1 MPCLNQAR
9 TLAACLDEARM
20 ALGVLAQ
27 SHGLTG
33 EIVVADNG
41 SSDDIREIAAQ
52 SGARVVVVAERGYGA
67 CLRGGLAATRGRF
80 IVVGDVDGS
89 IDFQDAAPMVRR
101 LASGAGLSLAARSGV
116 PARDRMLAAM
126 IGALAGAKVSD
137 PCCSLKA
144 FTRTCLERLDLKSD
158 SRDIATEILIKA
170 GLRREIIA
178 EVGARRPY
186 ERGDLAGGWP
196 DSRTHLSYLF
206 ILSPSWVFMAPAL
219 VGGGV
224 ALGILGLAGH
234 EELQGRLAASTFGNY
249 WVILASAMF
258 ALSHLSAL
266 LGATGHLYGVRQHYR
281 KPSPMVVFLARRVT
295 LETFVVSGLVLF
307 AAGFVV
313 LALVARLWV
322 QRHFG
327 VAYSVYPAVVGTLLL
342 SLGAQT
348 ILGGFL
354 LAIVGGNKA
363 EFFETPVE
371 HPSALAVSARRRRT
385 GSTFEPSS
393 DHSFVV
399 PAYKDSP
406 FLGECL
412 RSLRTQS
419 MRSSICISTSTPSAY
434 IARVAREY
442 DVEVMINPRREGI
455 AADWNFAFNAVGAR
469 WITLAHQDDVYYP
482 RFLERTLELFDRSRT
497 GSLCFTGY
505 AEIDDEGRPKSSKI
519 SKVKHLIQLT
529 ALGSE
534 EPIQGWRLRMMLA
547 FGNTLPCSS
556 VTYDRDRLG
565 QFKFSDHYASNLDW
579 DAWLRLATRGDV
591 FLYTHERLIGR
602 RHNPLTETSRL
613 IKDGRRRTEDI
624 DMFRRIWP
632 RPMSDVI
639 AQAYRAGY

>member
-1 MPCLNQAR
+1 
-9 TLAACLDEARM
+9 
-20 ALGVLAQ
+20 
-27 SHGLTG
+27 
-33 EIVVADNG
+33 
-41 SSDDIREIAAQ
+41 
-52 SGARVVVVAERGYGA
+52 
-67 CLRGGLAATRGRF
+67 
-80 IVVGDVDGS
+80 
-89 IDFQDAAPMVRR
+89 
-101 LASGAGLSLAARSGV
+101 
-116 PARDRMLAAM
+116 
-126 IGALAGAKVSD
+126 
-137 PCCSLKA
+137 
-144 FTRTCLERLDLKSD
+144 
-158 SRDIATEILIKA
+158 
-170 GLRREIIA
+170 
-178 EVGARRPY
+178 
-186 ERGDLAGGWP
+186 
-196 DSRTHLSYLF
+196 
-206 ILSPSWVFMAPAL
+206 MAPAL

-224 ALGILGLAGH
+224 ALAILGLAGH
-234 EELQGRLAASTFGNY
+234 EELQGRLATSTFGNY

-295 LETFVVSGLVLF
+295 LETFVVGGLLLF
-307 AAGFVV
+307 AAGFIV

-371 HPSALAVSARRRRT
+371 QPSALAISARTRRT
-385 GSTFEPSS
+385 GSTFEPLS
-393 DHSFVV
+393 DHTFVV

-419 MRSSICISTSTPSAY
+419 VRSGVCIATSTPSDY
-434 IARVAREY
+434 IAGIAREY
-442 DVEVMINPRREGI
+442 DVEIMINPRRQGI
-455 AADWNFAFNAVGAR
+455 AADWNFAFNAVGPR

-519 SKVKHLIQLT
+519 SKVKHLIQL
-529 ALGSE
+529 
-534 EPIQGWRLRMMLA
+534 A

-565 QFKFSDHYASNLDW
+565 SFTFSDNYASNLDW

-591 FLYTHERLIGR
+591 FLHTHERLIGR

-613 IKDGRRRTEDI
+613 IKDGRRRAEDV

-632 RPMSDVI
+632 RPMSDMI

>member
-1 MPCLNQAR
+1 
-9 TLAACLDEARM
+9 M
-20 ALGVLAQ
+20 ALGALAQ

-33 EIVVADNG
+33 EIILADNG
-41 SSDDIREIAAQ
+41 SSDDVRQIAAQ
-52 SGARVVVVAERGYGA
+52 DGARVVMVAERGYGA
-67 CLRGGLAATRGRF
+67 CLRGGLAAAQGRF
-80 IVVGDVDGS
+80 IIVGDVDGS
-89 IDFQDAAPMVRR
+89 VDFQDTAPMVQR
-101 LASGAGLSLAARSGV
+101 LLAGAGLCIASRPGV
-116 PARDRMLAAM
+116 PVRDRMLAAM
-126 IGALAGAKVSD
+126 IGALTGAKVSD
-137 PCCSLKA
+137 PYCSLKA
-144 FTRTCLERLDLKSD
+144 FTRACLERLDLRSD
-158 SRDIATEILIKA
+158 SKDIATEILIKA

-186 ERGDLAGGWP
+186 GRGDLVGGWT
-196 DSRTHLSYLF
+196 DSRAHLSYLF
-206 ILSPSWVFMAPAL
+206 ILSPSWVFMVPAL
-219 VGGGV
+219 VGG
-224 ALGILGLAGH
+224 ALALAILGLAGR
-234 EELQGRLAASTFGNY
+234 EELQGRLATSTFGNY

-258 ALSHLSAL
+258 ALAHLSAL

-295 LETFVVSGLVLF
+295 LETFVVSGLLLF
-307 AAGFVV
+307 AAGFIV
-313 LALVARLWV
+313 LALVARLWI

-371 HPSALAVSARRRRT
+371 QPSALAVSARKRRT
-385 GSTFEPSS
+385 GSTFEPSF
-393 DHSFVV
+393 DHAFVA
-399 PAYKDSP
+399 PAYGDSP

-419 MRSSICISTSTPSAY
+419 VRSRICIATSTPSDY
-434 IARVAREY
+434 IASVAREY

-455 AADWNFAFNAVGAR
+455 ATDWNFAFNAVGAR
-469 WITLAHQDDVYYP
+469 WVTLAHQDDVYYP

-505 AEIDDEGRPKSSKI
+505 AEIDDECRPKSSKI

-565 QFKFSDHYASNLDW
+565 SFKFSDNYASNLDW
-579 DAWLRLATRGDV
+579 DAWLRLAARGDV
-591 FLYTHERLIGR
+591 FLHTHERLIGR
-602 RHNPLTETSRL
+602 RHNSLTETSRL
-613 IKDGRRRTEDI
+613 IKDGRRRAEDV

-639 AQAYRAGY
+639 AQAYRTGY